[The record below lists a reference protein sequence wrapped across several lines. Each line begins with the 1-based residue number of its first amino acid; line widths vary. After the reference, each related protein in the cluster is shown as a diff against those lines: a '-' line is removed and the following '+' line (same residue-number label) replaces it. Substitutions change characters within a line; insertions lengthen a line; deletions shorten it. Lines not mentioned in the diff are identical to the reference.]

1 MSPWSISRV
10 TGECLRWCVRIQ
22 LVYLI
27 RIPPANR
34 ARRRCIRNEMRMKC
48 DTPLIAIKM
57 ATNGHRRGR
66 NRQIK
71 RVTSNTPKS
80 CRKTSSRF
88 WCAQGEDRP
97 ARCMKEKKRVAAK
110 FHVLHLY
117 ANGSAYVHVEKKIPV
132 ETWWVSTINCAIK
145 LRPPS
150 STRLMNL
157 GHSHRQKRSR
167 QIKWIIQVAKPI
179 YRPYPVSN
187 LHFTFFHSCHSCP
200 STRESYSMII
210 LF

>member
-1 MSPWSISRV
+1 MYPQWN
-10 TGECLRWCVRIQ
+10 
-22 LVYLI
+22 
-27 RIPPANR
+27 ANKM
-34 ARRRCIRNEMRMKC
+34 RCTSDSNK
-48 DTPLIAIKM
+48 
-57 ATNGHRRGR
+57 NGPHFFRQER
-66 NRQIK
+66 NRQMK

-80 CRKTSSRF
+80 CRKTNSRF

-117 ANGSAYVHVEKKIPV
+117 ANGSAYVHVEKKLPV
-132 ETWWVSTINCAIK
+132 ETWWVSAIK

-157 GHSHRQKRSR
+157 GHSHRQGRSR

-179 YRPYPVSN
+179 YRSYPVSN
-187 LHFTFFHSCHSCP
+187 LHFTFSHSSP
-200 STRESYSMII
+200 STRESHFMI
-210 LF
+210 LLQK